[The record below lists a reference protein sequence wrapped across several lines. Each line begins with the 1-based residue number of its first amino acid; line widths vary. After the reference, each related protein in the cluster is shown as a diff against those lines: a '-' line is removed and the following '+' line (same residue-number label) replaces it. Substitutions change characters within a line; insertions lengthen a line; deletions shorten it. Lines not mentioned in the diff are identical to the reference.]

1 MAVGVVLLA
10 GAVLIAGPSV
20 GAPSTDRALEQRL
33 TPPPGPQEQIPP
45 ELQPA
50 VDALTKG
57 NVDSA
62 LTIARTFVKS
72 QPGSAVGHEILGEA
86 ARRRGLWSEAE
97 QALTEA
103 LRLEPGR
110 VSALLKL
117 GLVALGSSDAPKAE
131 QRFRQAVAMAPKSEP
146 VHLFLAVALARQ
158 GKFAAAIPVAEEA
171 LRLSGG
177 RDVDAK
183 FVLAGFYFEVG
194 RLAESEYL
202 LDQVLA
208 VQPESNQVLLFAG
221 LVKLDLGKTDE
232 ASVLLER
239 LAVRDPQS
247 LWARLGRAIV
257 QRNRGQLAQA
267 RVELETLVKVSPD
280 WPLAHLHLGQTLLMQ
295 RQRDLAL
302 KAFEQAE
309 RTSKDYGYVRLRVA
323 RILLAGGY
331 PDPAIERA
339 QSLLSNPAVAPAARG
354 LLVQAYLAR
363 KEPEQAERVLR
374 DAVGATRD
382 DTTAVLQLG
391 QFYLTRG
398 RPREALAQFDR
409 AATIRPDAPQPQAGR
424 AEAYAALNEPG
435 PSVAA
440 AERFVVIQ
448 GQSPDSLLFLATI
461 NQRLGRNADAE
472 KAYRQALAKAP
483 KHLGAMLRLA
493 ALYDRMGRSAE
504 AVKLLDEAA
513 AAHPESTLPYLD
525 LGAMLQR
532 NGRDEAAIS
541 AYREGLRRGPDD
553 PLLLNNLAYVLAQTP
568 SSLPEAATLSE
579 RAYKRAPRNAAI
591 VDTHG
596 WILYQQGSADRAL
609 PLLEEAARLAPSTA
623 EIQYH
628 LGVVYAH
635 LGRRAEARRALEQAL
650 RAPRFAQ
657 AGEARKLLESLQ

>member
-1 MAVGVVLLA
+1 MAIGVALLA

-20 GAPSTDRALEQRL
+20 GAPATERALEQRL
-33 TPPPGPQEQIPP
+33 TPPPGPQEQISP

-50 VDALTKG
+50 VDALAKG
-57 NVDSA
+57 DAGTA
-62 LTIARTFVKS
+62 LTISRAFVKS

-86 ARRRGLWSEAE
+86 ARRGGLWSEAE

-110 VSALLKL
+110 LSALLKL
-117 GLVALGSSDAPKAE
+117 GVVALGAGDAPKAE
-131 QRFRQAVAMAPKSEP
+131 QRFRQAVAMGPQSEP

-158 GKFAAAIPVAEEA
+158 GKFGAAIPVAEEA

-194 RLAESEYL
+194 RLAESEPL

-208 VQPESNQVLLFAG
+208 AQPESNQVLLLAG

-232 ASVLLER
+232 ASVLLEK
-239 LAVRDPQS
+239 LTVRDPRS

-267 RVELETLVKVSPD
+267 RIELEKLVKESPD

-302 KAFEQAE
+302 KAFHQAE
-309 RTSKDYGYVRLRVA
+309 RTSKDDGHVRLRVA

-339 QSLLSNPAVAPAARG
+339 QSLLGNPAVAPAARG

-374 DAVGATRD
+374 DAAGAAPD
-382 DTTAVLQLG
+382 DVTAVLQLG

-409 AATIRPDAPQPQAGR
+409 AATIRPDAPQPQAGK
-424 AEAYAALNEPG
+424 AEAHAALNEPR
-435 PSVAA
+435 PAVVA

-448 GQSPDSLLFLATI
+448 GQSPDSFLFLGTI
-461 NQRLGRNADAE
+461 NQRLGRDADAE

-483 KHLGAMLRLA
+483 KHLGATLRLA
-493 ALYDRMGRSAE
+493 ALYDHMGRSAE
-504 AVKLLDEAA
+504 AVKLLQEASA
-513 AAHPESTLPYLD
+513 SHPESTLPYLD

-532 NGRDEAAIS
+532 NGRDEDAVS
-541 AYREGLRRGPDD
+541 VYREGLRRRPDD
-553 PLLLNNLAYVLAQTP
+553 TMLLNNLAYVLAKRP
-568 SSLPEAATLSE
+568 SGLPEAATLSE
-579 RAYKRAPRNAAI
+579 RAYKSAPRHAAV
-591 VDTHG
+591 VDTRG

-635 LGRRAEARRALEQAL
+635 LGKRAEARRALEQAL
-650 RAPRFAQ
+650 KAPRFAQ
-657 AGEARKLLESLQ
+657 AAEARKLLESLQ